1 MEMCSLDARM
11 EVDGH
16 SGLASMRAMKEHTHR
31 GSLLSRR
38 FHLVLLHLAEQARR
52 DLDAMASRPERAIH
66 ALRTRMKNV
75 RALFLLVKSRIP
87 KPARKAAAALAG
99 RLKDAFSEQRD
110 AHVIAALRA
119 KFPSLDDSAT
129 GRKSAPPD
137 NGAGKSA
144 KADASSLIRKV
155 SKLELHGL
163 TWADVFDGY
172 LRSYR
177 AGRKA
182 MKAMKACERGQT
194 AKAFHKWRQPVK
206 EMFYQSQVLQPL
218 DGMKQRRSAAE
229 RLSDRLGEMHDL
241 HLLHATAKRS
251 RAKDALKEITKQQR
265 ALIPAIFRAAEKLFG
280 ERPREIERALDRCVK
295 FHPLLVS
302 QAVRQT

>member
-155 SKLELHGL
+155 SKLELHVL

-241 HLLHATAKRS
+241 HLLHATAK
-251 RAKDALKEITKQQR
+251 D
-265 ALIPAIFRAAEKLFG
+265 PAR
-280 ERPREIERALDRCVK
+280 RTR
-295 FHPLLVS
+295 
-302 QAVRQT
+302 